1 MTTSENYVNLFE
13 SLKDLIK
20 KEYEE
25 TAATWEEDQESLI
38 RDVRYALSTKD
49 KEDKISVL
57 RDVVRFLKEIVSKE
71 EEYI

>member
-25 TAATWEEDQESLI
+25 TAATWEEDKESLI